1 MGHFIIYR
9 CETLLDNLF
18 VFKLVDSGS
27 RIWTAAEGSTFD
39 TLLSNP
45 VDFLV
50 LLTFI
55 LLGLVFSAFFSGA
68 EVAFFSLDKKLDHE
82 VVKASEKDRALS
94 RVLYMLQ
101 NPRQLLATVL
111 IGNTF
116 ANIVTAVGAAVITG
130 RLVAISGL
138 PQVLVFT
145 IEIIV
150 LTFVIVILAE
160 ITPKLLALNK
170 PLAVSRKLSK
180 LLYFFFVLLGPL
192 ARLVS
197 RSTRFLERSIPRPGE
212 SISTEDLKAIAEV
225 GERHGSIHGDEREII
240 ENVIEFGNTFVREIM
255 TSRVNIS
262 AIHTRNTLQEV
273 LDLIREKSISRLPL
287 FAENL
292 DNLIGI
298 IHSKDLLPYI
308 NSDLGE
314 TTINWKTLARKPL
327 FIPTTKKLDDLL
339 RDFQREKT
347 HIAIVVDEYGGTEGL
362 ITLDDVLEEIIGEI
376 TDEYTET
383 VELFTRKKSGNYVFD
398 AKIDLDDMA
407 DILSMELTTDEDEY
421 ETLGGLIYHLLE
433 RIPEEGES
441 IAFKGL
447 ELTVDEMENNRL
459 LRVEVKVFDEAT
471 GRSPTQK
478 E

>member
-1 MGHFIIYR
+1 MY
-9 CETLLDNLF
+9 
-18 VFKLVDSGS
+18 SGG
-27 RIWTAAEGSTFD
+27 RIWKTAEGSTFD
-39 TLLSNP
+39 SLLSNP
-45 VDFLV
+45 VDFIV
-50 LLTFI
+50 LIVII
-55 LLGLVFSAFFSGA
+55 LLGLIFSAFFSGA
-68 EVAFFSLDKKLDHE
+68 EVAFFSLDKKVDRK
-82 VVKASEKDRALS
+82 VIKDSEKDRALS
-94 RVLYMLQ
+94 RVLHMLEK
-101 NPRQLLATVL
+101 PRQLLATVL

-116 ANIVTAVGAAVITG
+116 ANIITAVGAAVVTG
-130 RLVAISGL
+130 RLVAMFGL

-145 IEIIV
+145 IEIIA

-170 PLAVSRKLSK
+170 PLAVSRKLSG
-180 LLYFFFVLLGPL
+180 LLYLFFILFGPL
-192 ARLVS
+192 SRLIS
-197 RSTRFLERSIPRPGE
+197 RSTRFLEKSIPRPSD
-212 SISTEDLKAIAEV
+212 SISSEDLKAIAEV
-225 GERHGSIHGDEREII
+225 GELHGSIHGDEREII

-262 AIHTRNTLQEV
+262 AIHTRNTLSEV
-273 LDLIREKSISRLPL
+273 LDLIREKSISRLPVYE
-287 FAENL
+287 ENL
-292 DNLIGI
+292 DNIIGI

-347 HIAIVVDEYGGTEGL
+347 HIAIVVDEYGGTEGI

-398 AKIDLDDMA
+398 AKIDLDDMG
-407 DILSMELTTDEDEY
+407 DILSMELTSDDDEY

-433 RIPEEGES
+433 RIPEEGETMV
-441 IAFKGL
+441 FKGL

-459 LRVEVKVFDEAT
+459 SKVEVRILDEAAGKSAT
-471 GRSPTQK
+471 R
-478 E
+478 EE

>member
-1 MGHFIIYR
+1 MNNILVVQI
-9 CETLLDNLF
+9 
-18 VFKLVDSGS
+18 VDSDS
-27 RIWTAAEGSTFD
+27 RLWAVMEGSTLD
-39 TLLSNP
+39 TLLVNP
-45 VDFLV
+45 VDFFTLIV
-50 LLTFI
+50 VI

-68 EVAFFSLDKKLDHE
+68 EVAFFSLDKKVDRKTIRE
-82 VVKASEKDRALS
+82 SERDPALA
-94 RVLYMLQ
+94 RVLFMLDK
-101 NPRQLLATVL
+101 PRQLLATIL

-130 RLVAISGL
+130 RLVALFGL
-138 PQVLVFT
+138 PQLIVFT

-170 PLAVSRKLSK
+170 PLEVSRKLSMV
-180 LLYFFFVLLGPL
+180 LYFFFVILGPL
-192 ARLVS
+192 SRFIS
-197 RSTRFLERSIPRPGE
+197 RSTRFLEKVIPRPSDG
-212 SISTEDLKAIAEV
+212 ISSEDLKAIAEV
-225 GERHGSIHGDEREII
+225 GELHGSIHGDEREII
-240 ENVIEFGNTFVREIM
+240 ENVIEFGNTYVREIM
-255 TSRVNIS
+255 TSRLNIS
-262 AIHTRNTLQEV
+262 AINTKNTLQEV

-287 FAENL
+287 YENNL
-292 DNLIGI
+292 DNIIGV

-314 TTINWKTLARKPL
+314 TTINWKTLARKAL

-347 HIAIVVDEYGGTEGL
+347 HMAVVVDEYGGTEGV

-407 DILSMELTTDEDEY
+407 DILSLELTSDDDEY
-421 ETLGGLIYHLLE
+421 ETLGGLIYHVLE
-433 RIPEEGES
+433 RIPEEGET
-441 IAFKGL
+441 IEFKGL
-447 ELTVDEMENNRL
+447 ELKVVEMDNNRL
-459 LRVEVKVFDEAT
+459 SKVEVRVLNDSGHET
-471 GRSPTQK
+471 GSQ
-478 E
+478 